1 MSNYLIVPVR
11 IEAKYLESS
20 CMAASPLAD
29 FTKLPWNDGTKDI
42 NADNPFVADGIV
54 HQPFESQNILL
65 PAGVHLHFILPH
77 YLGQQIPKNS
87 GLPTAGTLPAA
98 PNRWL
103 ITKSDNGAQTQQWII
118 ESDFV
123 HPLEDYQPVEAT
135 CIIPSKQGRPY
146 RYMGR
151 TTLLSDKRATKDTSD
166 TFKSLNRNIPLT
178 VVGYGDMNFSSF
190 YPNCMGVFG
199 FHDKDGTPSASLKYS
214 ILGWNAARE
223 DDLLNQAIAK
233 ILANSASA
241 TAVQINAQLQNLFKL
256 EISTDTPLSSSAIP
270 RTVFYGEIKVD
281 GKSNTVKPDLK
292 ISIGNTGTE
301 ALSAL
306 LANEISSTEKQAI
319 EEQLESILLFSKLD
333 HLITDTGPKFLEAR
347 HEKGFRSSHS
357 GHTWK
362 IVSQTPNSK
371 GAATGAN
378 APESPELPPE
388 QAREQARLLH
398 ELNFA
403 QYAFDNDSHEI
414 AGLREQLY
422 LDWHKYMHAAY
433 PSLEGRGQFPDPDHI
448 RYFIE
453 NHSLPE
459 LRDKISK
466 TGQVT
471 YGDADKS
478 FQPIPE
484 SAGAND
490 LAHDLSSA
498 WTAANRSLT
507 AENDKR
513 DASQPRLALSLV
525 AGPRYW
531 EPNPPVIM
539 ISGLVLEPS
548 DHNDAKSAKERYL
561 GCSLKSSS
569 LELDAASISTQNL
582 GDILTQCSG
591 ANSHLLST
599 QKWNPFI
606 LDWEIDLLDT
616 RLEQSNGAF
625 DADGIDKNFALDQ
638 FGPDFAIKGKYTE
651 GNLSVF
657 SGSTMMSTHARRS
670 MLHNIKS
677 FFTNALKQEKI
688 AFKDSIKID
697 DFLAAGS
704 WPAAFA
710 MLVIPSD
717 ITTITSDAAYSSNPF
732 RTAWEAYHLL
742 HRKKVIS
749 QALNGFNQACIM
761 KRKVSQLPINEPI
774 GFEGGKS
781 FTGTVENYVQKKR
794 DSSPITAFDFNPLR
808 CGKITINRLSLIDNF
823 GIAHDIDMEHTS
835 PIAAETLRND
845 KGDVFLR
852 PRLAQPA
859 RLNFRWLS
867 AHPVSLKDESFEDK
881 VETNDR
887 PYTSPVCGWLM
898 ANYLDNT
905 LAVFAADGSP
915 LGYIDDKAQWNM
927 LPWVTNQTTAIDAN
941 IPNPYLSNVVK
952 WLVNT
957 FKESSNNWN
966 DFLTA
971 SQVALNNIAPV
982 NARLYDSK
990 AVLMGRPMAV
1000 VRTRVSFE
1008 LKGLPA
1014 LEQSWPALLT
1024 DLNNCDTG
1032 ALRTHESRYK
1042 RSWTKMRLPFRLG
1055 EHHQLNDGLVG
1066 YWTES
1071 AKGDLSEKFEVPEIT
1086 KSDVNNQA
1094 IDPFSGSN
1102 HQTQW
1107 LSLEDEPLNMTMLI
1121 DPRGPVHAT
1130 SGLMPTKTISI
1141 PPQHYLAAM
1150 KKLGMWFYISPLLQ
1164 PIKQNSANIALSLPA
1179 IEGYDWQWWDRFYGT
1194 RNVDDDGSAKHEH
1207 SASELIEGWLKLVP
1221 KNTDKNN

>member
-1 MSNYLIVPVR
+1 LNNNYLIVPVR

-42 NADNPFVADGIV
+42 NTDNPFVADGIV

-87 GLPTAGTLPAA
+87 KLPTAGKLPAA

-103 ITKSDNGAQTQQWII
+103 ITKSDNGTPTQQWVI
-118 ESDFV
+118 ESDYV
-123 HPLEDYQPVEAT
+123 HPENAQPDAPT
-135 CIIPSKQGRPY
+135 CIIPFNQGQPY

-151 TTLLSDKRATKDTSD
+151 TTPLKDGKVAGD
-166 TFKSLNRNIPLT
+166 TFKSLHNNTPLT

-199 FHDKDGTPSASLKYS
+199 FCDKNEKASKNLTYS
-214 ILGWNAARE
+214 IVGWNADQE

-241 TAVQINAQLQNLFKL
+241 TSVQINAQLQNLFKL
-256 EISTDTPLSSSAIP
+256 EISTDAALSLSAIP

-281 GKSNTVKPDLK
+281 GEKDTAKPKLN

-306 LANEISSTEKQAI
+306 LANEINPAKKQTI
-319 EEQLESILLFSKLD
+319 EDQLESILLFSKLD

-357 GHTWK
+357 GYRWK
-362 IVSQTPNSK
+362 IASQTPNQN
-371 GAATGAN
+371 GATTDAN
-378 APESPELPPE
+378 APALPELPSE
-388 QAREQARLLH
+388 LASLLH
-398 ELNFA
+398 QLNLA
-403 QYAFDNDSHEI
+403 QYAFDNDTHQI

-422 LDWHKYMHAAY
+422 LDWYKYMHAAY
-433 PSLEGRGQFPDPDHI
+433 PPLEGRGQFPDPDRI

-459 LRDKISK
+459 LSDKISK
-466 TGQVT
+466 TGQIT
-471 YGDADKS
+471 YGDADIG
-478 FQPIPE
+478 FQPMPTP
-484 SAGAND
+484 AGADD
-490 LAHDLSSA
+490 LASKLSSS
-498 WTAANRSLT
+498 WIAANASLT
-507 AENDKR
+507 AENGKR
-513 DASQPRLALSLV
+513 DASQSRLALSLV
-525 AGPRYW
+525 AGSRYW

-539 ISGLVLEPS
+539 ISGLDLDAS
-548 DHNDAKSAKERYL
+548 DNNDENLAEERYL
-561 GCSLKSSS
+561 SCSLKSSS
-569 LELDAASISTQNL
+569 QNLDAASISTQNKE
-582 GDILTQCSG
+582 DILTQCSG
-591 ANSHLLST
+591 SNSYSLST
-599 QKWNPFI
+599 QMWNPFI
-606 LDWEIDLLDT
+606 LDWEIDLFDT
-616 RLEQSNGAF
+616 RLEQSDGAF
-625 DADGIDKNFALDQ
+625 DEHGINKSFELDQ
-638 FGPDFAIKGKYTE
+638 FGPDFAIVDNYTE

-657 SGSTMMSTHARRS
+657 SGSVIMSSHARRA

-688 AFKDSIKID
+688 TFKDSIKID
-697 DFLAAGS
+697 DFLTATDWS
-704 WPAAFA
+704 SAFEL
-710 MLVIPSD
+710 LVPSD
-717 ITTITSDAAYSSNPF
+717 ITKTLCTDDYPTNPL
-732 RTAWEAYHLL
+732 RTAWEAYHSL
-742 HRKKVIS
+742 RGKKVIS

-761 KRKVSQLPINEPI
+761 KKKVSQLPIDEPI
-774 GFEGGKS
+774 GFEDGKN
-781 FTGTVENYVQKKR
+781 FTRNVKDYVQNNR

-823 GIAHDIDMEHTS
+823 GIAHDLDMEHTS

-867 AHPVSLKDESFEDK
+867 ALPVSAEENTYEDQSDSA
-881 VETNDR
+881 ETNDH
-887 PYTSPVCGWLM
+887 PDTSPVCGWLM
-898 ANYLDNT
+898 ANYLDRT

-915 LGYIDDKAQWNM
+915 LGYIDDHAHW
-927 LPWVTNQTTAIDAN
+927 N
-941 IPNPYLSNVVK
+941 IPPWAKQTPNIDTNISNPYLSKIVS

-957 FKESSNNWN
+957 FNESANNESANNWN
-966 DFLTA
+966 YFLTA
-971 SQVALNNIAPV
+971 TQTGLNNVAP
-982 NARLYDSK
+982 ASAHLYDSK
-990 AVLMGRPMAV
+990 ALLMGRPMAV

-1024 DLNNCDTG
+1024 DLDNCDTG
-1032 ALRTHESRYK
+1032 GLWTHKSRYNK
-1042 RSWTKMRLPFRLG
+1042 SWTKMRLPFRLG

-1071 AKGDLSEKFEVPEIT
+1071 KEGELSGKFEAPET
-1086 KSDVNNQA
+1086 TSDDVNDGA

-1107 LSLEDEPLNMTMLI
+1107 LSLQDGPLNMTMLI
-1121 DPRGPVHAT
+1121 DPRGLVHAT
-1130 SGLMPTKTISI
+1130 SGLMPTKAISLS
-1141 PPQHYLAAM
+1141 PQHYLAAM
-1150 KKLGMWFYISPLLQ
+1150 KKLGMWFYSSPLLQ
-1164 PIKQNSANIALSLPA
+1164 PIKQNSANIALDLPA

-1194 RNVDDDGSAKHEH
+1194 RKVDDDGSVKHEH